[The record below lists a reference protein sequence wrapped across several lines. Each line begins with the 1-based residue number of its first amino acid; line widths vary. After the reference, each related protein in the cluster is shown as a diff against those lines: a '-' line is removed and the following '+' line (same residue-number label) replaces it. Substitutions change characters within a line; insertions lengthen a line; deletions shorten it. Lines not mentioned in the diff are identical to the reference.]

1 MIIFYSLFLVII
13 AFLYTYIFI
22 TKDKK
27 VLIFCILILIA
38 IIGPST
44 KIFYFSNHWYNLQL
58 ARYITIFFYCIF
70 MFRIL
75 VFKKISRE
83 MFLLIFLNHS
93 LILVILIM
101 TFIRNGSINQTY
113 IFNIIGFIGTL
124 MYSYDIFEKNKI
136 ISELLI
142 IHFFSITLVFSSL
155 LSLGVFSFEPFYSMH
170 KVFYNYFLGTSIETL
185 FEFVENN
192 HRTYSIFSGP
202 NQFSFFASINLIV
215 NYFLYKRSILRFN
228 KLMILNLLN
237 IWILI
242 VTGSRTGAFFY
253 ILTLF
258 LILKNFIYN
267 RNAILIVIALF
278 ILYFIFLPF
287 VMPERIYESIFSLD
301 LAIKNFSEQR
311 LYFWGEIYEL
321 IREHINYL
329 FFGFY
334 ENLFIENEGAHFES
348 GYLQLI
354 GIGGIFSFI
363 IFIILLYHFY
373 QLSKTLNPL
382 HYVFIL
388 FCLGEFFMG
397 LFFELKWSILN
408 ALMVGYIMSKT
419 SKR

>member
-1 MIIFYSLFLVII
+1 MIIFYILFLII
-13 AFLYTYIFI
+13 ILFLYTYIFI

-44 KIFYFSNHWYNLQL
+44 KIFYFSNHWYNLQV
-58 ARYITIFFYCIF
+58 ARYITIFLYCIF

-75 VFKKISRE
+75 VIKKISQE
-83 MFLLIFLNHS
+83 MLLLIFLNHC
-93 LILVILIM
+93 LILIVFIM
-101 TFIRNGSINQTY
+101 TFLRNGLINQTY
-113 IFNIIGFIGTL
+113 IFNIIGFMGTL
-124 MYSYDIFEKNKI
+124 MYSYYIFEKNKI
-136 ISELLI
+136 MSELLI
-142 IHFFSITLVFSSL
+142 AHFFSITLVFSSL
-155 LSLGVFSFEPFYSMH
+155 LSLGVFFLEPFYSIH

-215 NYFLYKRSILRFN
+215 NYFLYKRSILRLN
-228 KLMILNLLN
+228 KLVIFNLLN

-242 VTGSRTGAFFY
+242 VSGSRTGTFFY
-253 ILTLF
+253 IVALF
-258 LILKNFIYN
+258 LILKKFTYN
-267 RNAILIVIALF
+267 RNTILSIIALF
-278 ILYFIFLPF
+278 ILYFIILPF
-287 VMPERIYESIFSLD
+287 IMPERIYESIFSLD

-311 LYFWGEIYEL
+311 LHFWSEIFDL
-321 IREHINYL
+321 IRKDVNYL
-329 FFGFY
+329 FLGFY

-354 GIGGIFSFI
+354 GIGGIFCFI
-363 IFIILLYHFY
+363 IFIILLYHLY
-373 QLSKTLNPL
+373 QLSEKLNPL
-382 HYVFIL
+382 HYIFIL
-388 FCLGEFFMG
+388 FFLGEIFMG

-408 ALMVGYIMSKT
+408 ALMIGYIMSKT